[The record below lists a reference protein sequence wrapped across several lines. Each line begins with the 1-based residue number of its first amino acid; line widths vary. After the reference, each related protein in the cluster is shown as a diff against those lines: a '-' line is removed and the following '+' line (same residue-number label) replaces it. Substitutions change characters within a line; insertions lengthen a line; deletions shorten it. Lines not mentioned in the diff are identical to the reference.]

1 MNWLDIII
9 VIIVVYCI
17 FEGYKTGLIKQLA
30 TLAGFI
36 VGAVLSGTISS
47 IILPILQSKIGS
59 SENILGPLSYILAF
73 TAIMIVFYLLG
84 SMIQSIVE
92 TVKMGALNRLAGIV
106 LCLAKWIFVT
116 SILLNLILKTDTN
129 KVLITDNTINKSKT
143 FKYVQP
149 FAPRIVPFLK
159 FDLS

>member
-106 LCLAKWIFVT
+106 LCLAKWVFVT

-129 KVLITDNTINKSKT
+129 KALITDNTINKSKT